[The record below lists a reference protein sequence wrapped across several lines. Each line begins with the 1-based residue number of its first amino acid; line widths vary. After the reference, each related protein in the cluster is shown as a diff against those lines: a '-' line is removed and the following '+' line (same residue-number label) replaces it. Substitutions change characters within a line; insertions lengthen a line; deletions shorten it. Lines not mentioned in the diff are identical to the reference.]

1 MSTISTMNK
10 ETKFPMTVG
19 VVLYKEFEL
28 LDVYG
33 PLEMFGLL
41 PDYFELVMLA
51 EKEGSVQSTQGPKSV
66 VDKAFSPDD
75 SYDILLIPGGRGTD
89 RELENEVMLEFLRK
103 QAETTQYMTSVCT
116 GSALFAKAGLLD
128 GRKATTNKLYFKSI
142 IADLPTVE
150 WVAEARWVED
160 GKFFTSSGVSAGMDM
175 TLALI
180 AQLVGED
187 LANQAAN
194 AAEYNWQKDASYD
207 PFAKLH
213 NLV

>member
-1 MSTISTMNK
+1 MSATQKYN
-10 ETKFPMTVG
+10 FPMTVG
-19 VVLYKEFEL
+19 VVLYNDFEL

-41 PDYFELVMLA
+41 PDYFKLVMLA
-51 EKEGSVQSTQGPKSV
+51 ETEDAVKSTQGPKSV
-66 VDKAFSPDD
+66 IDKTFSDD
-75 SYDILLIPGGRGTD
+75 SYDILLVPGGRGTFP
-89 RELENEVMLEFLRK
+89 ELDNSVMLDFLK
-103 QAETTQYMTSVCT
+103 AQSETAQFMTSVCT
-116 GSALFAKAGLLD
+116 GSALFAKAGLLT
-128 GRKATTNKLYFKSI
+128 GKKATTNKLYFKSI
-142 IADLPTVE
+142 CADAPTVE

-180 AQLVGED
+180 AHILGDDIAQ
-187 LANQAAN
+187 QAAN
-194 AAEYNWQKDASYD
+194 NAEYSWHKDASFD